1 MRSLRLSPL
10 TTRVLLWVIGI
21 SVLVF
26 TTVTIATA
34 WQENKQLFH
43 AAQENARQ
51 HVDRSLPAIS
61 TSLWNFDRP
70 SLDATLTALTQH
82 GSIVRAQVLDRQR
95 GMIAESRRS
104 PDSATPES
112 EWEVPILTPDGS
124 QWTLA
129 IAESYQEVRDAFVRN
144 VVVQLFSELAKTIV
158 LAALL
163 FLVVYGLITRHIQSL
178 VRQVANLG
186 PGNAAQSIILRFQS
200 RQGTRIVFHPAIL
213 SCMSSGTVVLLV
225 LLCL

>member
-1 MRSLRLSPL
+1 MSTSMRSLRLSPL

-34 WQENKQLFH
+34 WQENKRLFH

-70 SLDATLTALTQH
+70 SLDATLTALTQY

-95 GMIAESRRS
+95 GMIAESGRS
-104 PDSATPES
+104 LDSATPES
-112 EWEVPILTPDGS
+112 EWEVPIVTPDGS
-124 QWTLA
+124 QMDIGDCRILPRGA
-129 IAESYQEVRDAFVRN
+129 RCICQECC
-144 VVVQLFSELAKTIV
+144 
-158 LAALL
+158 
-163 FLVVYGLITRHIQSL
+163 H
-178 VRQVANLG
+178 
-186 PGNAAQSIILRFQS
+186 
-200 RQGTRIVFHPAIL
+200 
-213 SCMSSGTVVLLV
+213 TVVLRTSEDHRSCGAVIPCRLRV
-225 LLCL
+225 DYTPHTKLSATGRKLRTWKCCAIDRTPTQASAG